1 MDITNVVNFIE
12 SRFRGTEISPAEIEP
27 KIRAVVEA
35 LDIFEEPQGMKIR
48 FSFGKPIS
56 ADTTLYTP
64 ILDDWKEDYCKT
76 LSELPDD
83 VKDGKYTVYEIWYD
97 SDDEF
102 EELCGVEVMLYKK

>member
-35 LDIFEEPQGMKIR
+35 LDIFEDPDGMKIR
-48 FSFGKPIS
+48 FAFG
-56 ADTTLYTP
+56 TP
-64 ILDDWKEDYCKT
+64 ILDEESFTDWEEKSCNE

-83 VKDGKYTVYEIWYD
+83 VRNDKYTVYEIWYD

-102 EELCGVEVMLYKK
+102 EKFCGVEVMLYKK